1 MTYDEF
7 MKKIK
12 CILNI
17 SIDTDDADLQKALT
31 KVLEKEIENACDLY
45 YYE

>member
-7 MKKIK
+7 MKKINY
-12 CILNI
+12 ILNI
-17 SIDTDDADLQKALT
+17 SIDTDDVDLQKTLT

-45 YYE
+45 YNE